1 MNGWKACYFLNFGMK
16 EKEKQ
21 IPSFWMKTLRGGD
34 EGLKVI
40 QKYFDTKLDME
51 LQALDLSSRLHSL
64 DYQSTQR
71 LKKKKT
77 STGFIRILVS
87 HEIPSHLWGEN
98 KCFSRMSLEVPA

>member
-21 IPSFWMKTLRGGD
+21 IPSFWMKTLRGRD

-71 LKKKKT
+71 LKKKK
-77 STGFIRILVS
+77 
-87 HEIPSHLWGEN
+87 HLLASSESWYPMRYQVICGEKTN
-98 KCFSRMSLEVPA
+98 VSLEWV

>member
-1 MNGWKACYFLNFGMK
+1 MK

-71 LKKKKT
+71 LKKKK
-77 STGFIRILVS
+77 
-87 HEIPSHLWGEN
+87 HLLASSESWYPMRYQVICGEKTN
-98 KCFSRMSLEVPA
+98 VSLE